1 MFPRLLILLCNLWL
15 WSEAL
20 PRTIGPDF
28 QPRDQHLRDLPIA
41 KVLSGMA
48 KVAPKSKNRTL
59 IDMSL
64 AVNSIDMDL
73 SKGVFNTDGYI
84 ALTWYC
90 VSGQK

>member
-1 MFPRLLILLCNLWL
+1 
-15 WSEAL
+15 
-20 PRTIGPDF
+20 
-28 QPRDQHLRDLPIA
+28 
-41 KVLSGMA
+41 
-48 KVAPKSKNRTL
+48 
-59 IDMSL
+59 MSL